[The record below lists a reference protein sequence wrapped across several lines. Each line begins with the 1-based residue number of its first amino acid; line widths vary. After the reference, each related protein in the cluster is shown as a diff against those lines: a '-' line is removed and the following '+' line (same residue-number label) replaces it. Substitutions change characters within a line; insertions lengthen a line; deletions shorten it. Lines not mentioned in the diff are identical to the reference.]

1 MLAVETSH
9 LTKFYSHKK
18 ITALHDVT
26 LTVEAGVI
34 FGLLGPNGAGKTT
47 LIKILLGIVFP
58 TSGTAR
64 ILGQSLNVV
73 QVKEQVGYL
82 PENPNYPDFLKGGD
96 ALDYFGKLSA
106 VEKPRRRRNK
116 AHLLELVEMSE
127 WERTKIRKYS
137 KGMRQRLGL
146 AQAMINDPDI
156 LFLDEP
162 TDGVDPIGRK
172 KIRDILLHLKE
183 QGKTIFLN
191 SHLLSEVELICDKV
205 AILDKGRL
213 LQTGTVAELT
223 SPSKTYRFET
233 SAISDEV
240 ARGISSFSTRMEQKN
255 GMVEVTVASYK
266 KLNAIIDYLR
276 QHQIDIKAV
285 VPHKHTLEESFIE
298 ILQKEVVP

>member
-1 MLAVETSH
+1 MFAVETSH
-9 LTKFYSHKK
+9 LTKFYSRKK
-18 ITALHDVT
+18 ITALQDVS

-64 ILGQSLNVV
+64 ILGQPLTSVK
-73 QVKEQVGYL
+73 VKEQIGYL

-96 ALDYFGKLSA
+96 VLDYFGKLSA
-106 VEKPRRRRNK
+106 VEKPRRERNK
-116 AHLLELVEMSE
+116 ARLLELVEMKE

-213 LQTGTVAELT
+213 LQSGTVAELT

-233 SAISDEV
+233 STISDEI
-240 ARGISSFSTRMEQKN
+240 ARGISGFSTRMEQKN
-255 GMVEVTVASYK
+255 GMVEVTVASHK

-276 QHQIDIKAV
+276 QHQIDIRSI